1 MNRIL
6 QAARE
11 TMAPQT
17 ILPGP
22 VPGVQEFDILQAQE
36 QGLETALEV
45 FRQRAATLE
54 NIVEAIKNVPESK
67 ATPEL
72 MAVVQATLLTDD
84 YEDPVL
90 SLEREGVAGSWDKT
104 KGFAGK
110 TLATLQ
116 AAAKEGIKQLLEL
129 LDKILNFVITTR
141 KGVERKLGELRRG
154 LSSAPQVTEIQYN
167 RNFLPLTLNG
177 VFDGRTAAQVQQRY
191 ATVLAASVYAVDEV
205 FDNTQKLL
213 QPSYKP
219 GALGN
224 MGEHF
229 ISRTDSAFNWNDNV
243 GKVFEGE
250 GGMNATVTVR
260 SNRLSVD
267 IDTANVDAEV
277 KTTANSFSRSEIDLL
292 LKQGMTLLD
301 AVSKLEP
308 KIDKVRSSL
317 RRAFAA
323 DIGLKL
329 LTDGKSGYHARG
341 HSATAL
347 FIQMRSF
354 VNFASTYGVGGAL
367 KGARAAAVLGDAFM
381 KGTIVS
387 VGDDTGTMA
396 TGNIDNKRLAGA

>member
-1 MNRIL
+1 MPNL
-6 QAARE
+6 
-11 TMAPQT
+11 
-17 ILPGP
+17 LSY
-22 VPGVQEFDILQAQE
+22 D
-36 QGLETALEV
+36 
-45 FRQRAATLE
+45 
-54 NIVEAIKNVPESK
+54 VPESK

-104 KGFAGK
+104 KDFAGK

-141 KGVERKLGELRRG
+141 KGVERKLNDLRRN
-154 LSSAPQVTEIQYN
+154 LSSSKQVAEIGYN

-191 ATVLAASVYAVDEV
+191 ASVLAASVYAVDEV

-213 QPSYKP
+213 QPNFKP
-219 GALGN
+219 AALADMGA
-224 MGEHF
+224 HF
-229 ISRTDSAFNWNDNV
+229 ISRTDTVFDWNDNV
-243 GKVFEGE
+243 GKMFEGE
-250 GGMNATVTVR
+250 GGMNATVTVKGSR
-260 SNRLSVD
+260 VSVD
-267 IDTANVDAEV
+267 IDTANGDAEV
-277 KTTANSFSRSEIDLL
+277 KTTANSFSRTEIDLL
-292 LKQGMTLLD
+292 LKQGMTLMD
-301 AVSKLEP
+301 AISKLEP

-317 RRAFAA
+317 RRAFAT

-329 LTDGKSGYHARG
+329 ISEGRASYEARG
-341 HSATAL
+341 HSGTAL

-367 KGARAAAVLGDAFM
+367 KGARAAAALGDAFM
-381 KGTIVS
+381 KGGAVA
-387 VGDDTGTMA
+387 DDDEVIMPTGT
-396 TGNIDNKRLAGA
+396 NDNQKRLAGA